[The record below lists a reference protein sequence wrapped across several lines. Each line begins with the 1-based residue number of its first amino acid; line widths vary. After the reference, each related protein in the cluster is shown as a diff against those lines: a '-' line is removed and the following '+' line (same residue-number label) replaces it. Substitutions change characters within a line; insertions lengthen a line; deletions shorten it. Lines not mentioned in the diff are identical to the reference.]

1 MEPKLLRI
9 GIGNKTTSLVSAWSP
24 QRNPIA
30 LSVCAESHARA
41 LGFYTLKVPIYK
53 YHELS
58 ALRFAVRYID
68 PEHDLVL
75 VDPSFRSE
83 TSSNWGRMN
92 GDFNDLKSSIF
103 NVKDVVG
110 YSDVRIKTAIRRLA
124 LPRRWWQFR
133 CLAGKGDTHGYLWAF
148 AHSFFTDFRE
158 IYIIQD
164 FEEEPRQQHSKVS
177 GCTANLDSLLPISIR
192 ADLQRIDGTSN

>member
-1 MEPKLLRI
+1 MCEQGFPRFATLPKEIRLQIWEATLEPKLLRI

-30 LSVCAESHARA
+30 LSVCAESRARA
-41 LGFYTLKVPIYK
+41 LGFYTPKVPIYK

-92 GDFNDLKSSIF
+92 GDFNI
-103 NVKDVVG
+103 
-110 YSDVRIKTAIRRLA
+110 
-124 LPRRWWQFR
+124 
-133 CLAGKGDTHGYLWAF
+133 
-148 AHSFFTDFRE
+148 
-158 IYIIQD
+158 
-164 FEEEPRQQHSKVS
+164 
-177 GCTANLDSLLPISIR
+177 
-192 ADLQRIDGTSN
+192 